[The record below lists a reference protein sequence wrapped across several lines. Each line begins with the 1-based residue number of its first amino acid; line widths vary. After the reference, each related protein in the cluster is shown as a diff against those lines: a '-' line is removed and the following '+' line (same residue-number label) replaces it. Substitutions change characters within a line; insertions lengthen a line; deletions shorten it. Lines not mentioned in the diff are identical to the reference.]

1 MYACCFG
8 KQYILNGFE
17 LRNLQLE
24 YVDLYLIHW
33 PISLKPGKLSIEVDK
48 DELLPMDIKAT
59 WESMEECHKL
69 GLAKSIGVS
78 NFTCKKLVEL
88 ISSAK
93 IVPAVNQVSKYQ
105 ALSFSLHFTF

>member
-1 MYACCFG
+1 M
-8 KQYILNGFE
+8 
-17 LRNLQLE
+17 E

-78 NFTCKKLVEL
+78 NFTCKKLAEL
-88 ISSAK
+88 LSSAK
-93 IVPAVNQVSKYQ
+93 IVPSVNQVSIYQ
-105 ALSFSLHFTF
+105 AVTLHFTF